1 MLSMRR
7 KFIIPLHRS
16 LHKITVLTHCFRADG
31 SKTLA
36 MYQEA
41 AANASTVAPSK
52 VQGLVQ
58 GTLSSSTTSSTSSI
72 TSASASSIPT
82 KNAGVEARGGV
93 RWTALGLTG
102 VVAAGIG
109 GLII

>member
-1 MLSMRR
+1 M
-7 KFIIPLHRS
+7 
-16 LHKITVLTHCFRADG
+16 FRADG

-36 MYQEA
+36 MYQA
-41 AANASTVAPSK
+41 AAMNASTVAPTK

-58 GTLSSSTTSSTSSI
+58 GSLSSSTTSSTSSSAPSPS
-72 TSASASSIPT
+72 TSST

-102 VVAAGIG
+102 VVAAGFG

>member
-1 MLSMRR
+1 M
-7 KFIIPLHRS
+7 
-16 LHKITVLTHCFRADG
+16 FRTDG

-36 MYQEA
+36 MYQA
-41 AANASTVAPSK
+41 AAMNASTVAPTK
-52 VQGLVQ
+52 VQGLIQ
-58 GTLSSSTTSSTSSI
+58 GTLSSSTTSSTSSG
-72 TSASASSIPT
+72 TPSTTPT

-102 VVAAGIG
+102 VVAAGFG

>member
-1 MLSMRR
+1 M
-7 KFIIPLHRS
+7 
-16 LHKITVLTHCFRADG
+16 FRADG

-36 MYQEA
+36 MYQA
-41 AANASTVAPSK
+41 AAMNASTVAPTK

-58 GTLSSSTTSSTSSI
+58 GSLSSSTASSTSS
-72 TSASASSIPT
+72 SASSSTTPT

-102 VVAAGIG
+102 VVAAGFG

>member
-1 MLSMRR
+1 
-7 KFIIPLHRS
+7 
-16 LHKITVLTHCFRADG
+16 
-31 SKTLA
+31 

-41 AANASTVAPSK
+41 AKNASTVAPTK

-58 GTLSSSTTSSTSSI
+58 GSLSSSTASSTSS
-72 TSASASSIPT
+72 SASASTTPT

-102 VVAAGIG
+102 VVAAGFG

>member
-1 MLSMRR
+1 M
-7 KFIIPLHRS
+7 
-16 LHKITVLTHCFRADG
+16 FRTDG

-36 MYQEA
+36 MYQA
-41 AANASTVAPSK
+41 AAMNASTVAPTK
-52 VQGLVQ
+52 VQGLIQ
-58 GTLSSSTTSSTSSI
+58 GTLSSSTTSSTSSG
-72 TSASASSIPT
+72 TPSATPT

-102 VVAAGIG
+102 VVAAGFG